1 MEMAQIAAIGI
12 ISVILAIVVKKQSP
26 EAALALSIAS
36 AVLIFILI
44 LPRISSVIEMAK
56 TIASGIDANQNYIE
70 IIFKV
75 VGISYIA
82 EFASQICSDGG
93 ETAIAAKIDLAGRIL
108 IMAVS
113 APILLALLDVVANL
127 IPS

>member
-12 ISVILAIVVKKQSP
+12 ISAVLAIVVKKQSP
-26 EAALALSIAS
+26 ETALAVSIAAS
-36 AVLIFILI
+36 VLIFILI
-44 LPRISSVIEMAK
+44 LPRVSSVMDMAK
-56 TIASGIDANQNYIE
+56 TIAEAVDTNENYIG

-82 EFASQICSDGG
+82 EFASQISADGG
-93 ETAIAAKIDLAGRIL
+93 ESAIAAKIDLAGRIL

-113 APILLALLDVVANL
+113 APVLLALLDVVVNL
-127 IPS
+127 I

>member
-44 LPRISSVIEMAK
+44 LPRISSVIEMAR
-56 TIASGIDANQNYIE
+56 TIASGVGANQNYIE

-108 IMAVS
+108 IMTVS
-113 APILLALLDVVANL
+113 APVLLALLDVVANL